1 MRPKITDT
9 TLRDAHQS
17 LWATRMRTEDMVPIL
32 EKIDQVG
39 YSSLEMWGGATFD
52 VCIRYLHEDPWDR
65 IRTIKKYVKH
75 TPLQMLL
82 RGQNIVGYAN
92 YADDL
97 VKAFVDKAAEVGI
110 DIFRVFDALNDV
122 RNMEVPMRE
131 VRRTGM
137 HAQACVVYTISP
149 VHTNQHY
156 LETAL
161 RLQDMGADSICIK
174 DMAGMISPYVAYD
187 LVSLFKDKLDLPV
200 QLHTHYIGG
209 MAIGACLKGVE
220 AGLDAFDA
228 CAGPL
233 AFGSSQPPAETL
245 VRALQGT
252 EWDTGLDIP
261 LLFEIANYW
270 EDLRRKRGYE
280 RGVTR
285 INDMKV
291 FDHQVPGG
299 MITNLVSQ
307 LEEQNAL
314 HRIHEVLDEIP
325 RVRAELGYPPLV
337 TPTSQIVGIQA
348 VLNVLTGSRYKMI
361 PQEVKD
367 YVRGFYGM
375 SPAPIDPDIQH
386 QIIGDEQP
394 ISCRPADLLENDF
407 EKKKEEIK
415 ELVESNEDYITYAL
429 FPAVTRKYFEY
440 RKKVRSGEVPP
451 PQFLE
456 EETQGLTPGKPAAKQ
471 GSASAVQNPSRS
483 HAEDGQRSS
492 RSHAEDGKMNIDDVK
507 DLIKMVDHAN
517 INEVQVT
524 TAGMKVAIRKGVSG
538 TAVESEQMMIDQ
550 GPEPIAVETAKT
562 NTKANTME
570 AEAETVEKER
580 VAQTNLIEVTAP
592 MVGTY
597 YRAPAPDAPSF
608 VEVGSTIKE
617 GDTLCIIEAMKLMN
631 EIEAEC
637 EGEIVDIL
645 VDNAEPVEYG
655 QVLLLIAPQE

>member
-1 MRPKITDT
+1 MRPTITDT

-17 LWATRMRTEDMVPIL
+17 LWATRMQTDDMVPIL

-82 RGQNIVGYAN
+82 RGQNIVGYSN

-137 HAQACVVYTISP
+137 HAQACVVYTLSP

-174 DMAGMISPYVAYD
+174 DMAGMISPYASYE
-187 LVSLFKDKLDLPV
+187 LVSLLKEKLDLPV

-228 CAGPL
+228 CSGPL
-233 AFGSSQPPAETL
+233 AFGSSQPPVETL

-252 EWDTGLDIP
+252 EWDTELDIP

-299 MITNLVSQ
+299 MISNLVSQ

-348 VLNVLTGSRYKMI
+348 VLNVLNGSRYKMI

-367 YVRGFYGM
+367 YVRGFYGR
-375 SPAPIDPDIQH
+375 PPGPIDPDIQH
-386 QIIGDEQP
+386 LIIGDEQP
-394 ISCRPADLLENDF
+394 ISNRPADLLENNF

-415 ELVESNEDYITYAL
+415 DLVESEEDYITYAL
-429 FPAVTRKYFEY
+429 FPAVARKFFEY
-440 RKKVRSGEVPP
+440 RKNVRNGEILP

-456 EETQGLTPGKPAAKQ
+456 EEAQGPTPGKPAAKQ
-471 GSASAVQNPSRS
+471 GSASAVLNPSRPYG
-483 HAEDGQRSS
+483 EDGQSSS
-492 RSHAEDGKMNIDDVK
+492 RSHVEDGKMNIDDVK
-507 DLIKMVDHAN
+507 DLIKMVDQAN
-517 INEVQVT
+517 INEVQVA
-524 TAGMKVAIRKGVSG
+524 TAGMKVAIRKGVLG
-538 TAVESEQMMIDQ
+538 ATVQSEQMIFMQDTESNA
-550 GPEPIAVETAKT
+550 GDMAVTNTEANTIEVQDETTETA
-562 NTKANTME
+562 N
-570 AEAETVEKER
+570 

-592 MVGTY
+592 MVGTF
-597 YRAPAPDAPSF
+597 YRAPAPDAPPF
-608 VEVGSTIKE
+608 VEVGGTIKE

-631 EIEAEC
+631 EVAAEC
-637 EGEIVDIL
+637 EGEIVEIL
-645 VDNAEPVEYG
+645 VDNADPVEYG
-655 QVLLLIAPQE
+655 QVLLLIAPKE